1 MFTFEID
8 FSKCKTLD
16 EMYKT
21 IYKALEVPDWCGH
34 NLDALYD
41 VLRGFMAHPA
51 VVTIKGIDSLSKELA
66 SEAQEMIAVFEEGKT
81 LRIEL
86 KVE

>member
-34 NLDALYD
+34 NLDALWD
-41 VLRGFMAHPA
+41 VLTGFMAYPA
-51 VVTIKGIDSLSKELA
+51 VVTLKGIDSLS
-66 SEAQEMIAVFEEGKT
+66 S
-81 LRIEL
+81 EL
-86 KVE
+86 KPRALKMIEVFDDAKEYEIEYKIE